1 MEKAK
6 GKIVEWRKG
15 RNYKIEEMLKNG
27 KAKKADRQ
35 KSEKADRQKGD
46 LAIQQFSDF
55 AKK

>member
-6 GKIVEWRKG
+6 GKIGEWRKG

-35 KSEKADRQKGD
+35 KGD